1 MDVKR
6 YDLGKDQ
13 EHVCDCDMMD
23 WPDGEYVLY
32 EDIEKHYI
40 PRPDPAEVERL
51 VDMLII
57 AAQEMGHAMAI
68 EKVMRGHCSDLKQ
81 ARADLL
87 KLVGG
92 E

>member
-40 PRPDPAEVERL
+40 PRPDPAEVVRL
-51 VDMLII
+51 VNRLIT
-57 AAQEMGHAMAI
+57 A
-68 EKVMRGHCSDLKQ
+68 VMQ
-81 ARADLL
+81 W
-87 KLVGG
+87 
-92 E
+92 